1 MEGLAASV
9 AMHRCHDLWNL
20 VLLKAAFR
28 QPTGC
33 LATAA
38 FIVIGIGA
46 HREEN
51 LAGCLRW
58 IQGRGLGSDVSQK
71 LEWVEK
77 RKAILCRDW
86 PGASFSPTHPTI
98 LRLRQWA
105 FACTKELF
113 PFRRQLFK
121 KPTNMATMSN
131 QSLRAAVRSVG
142 RLNGRTARSSGLMSR
157 QFSTSPA
164 HGTQLE
170 EWL

>member
-46 HREEN
+46 RRREN
-51 LAGCLRW
+51 LAGCCAGLSRFGNRTFRKSSNGSKSKRQFSAVIGPAPLFLR
-58 IQGRGLGSDVSQK
+58 
-71 LEWVEK
+71 
-77 RKAILCRDW
+77 
-86 PGASFSPTHPTI
+86 PTQPSCDYGNGPLHV
-98 LRLRQWA
+98 R
-105 FACTKELF
+105 KELF

-121 KPTNMATMSN
+121 KPTSMATMSN

-142 RLNGRTARSSGLMSR
+142 RLNGRTARSSGLVSR

-164 HGTQLE
+164 HGMQLE
-170 EWL
+170 ERL